1 MWQTKTKGHIVAS
14 TMCLLLDNANVLK
27 ISYSNTAFVLFTH
40 RQTYGVFLVIL
51 NAVNHSVPGA
61 TTGSEPSWFT
71 IRSWKQVFPLQCM
84 VTVLKQFSSFFFFP
98 STGIYQE
105 ITKFQIW
112 WVSTKR
118 FNIWSSPPFLFS
130 SRFYLSSVTVTVSW
144 LLWDKLT
151 V

>member
-1 MWQTKTKGHIVAS
+1 MANKNKRPHCCKHYVSAVGQCKCFKDFIFQHCICAVYPQTNVRGVLGHSERCKPLRARS
-14 TMCLLLDNANVLK
+14 HDWLRALLIHNQVLK
-27 ISYSNTAFVLFTH
+27 TSFPTAMHGHSTQTILF
-40 RQTYGVFLVIL
+40 L
-51 NAVNHSVPGA
+51 
-61 TTGSEPSWFT
+61 
-71 IRSWKQVFPLQCM
+71 
-84 VTVLKQFSSFFFFP
+84 FFFFP